1 VIPSLKAVKVG
12 SEEVVAQPEEPGP
25 ERARHSGPARSGDT
39 DPERHG
45 ILNRRRRSASRCPQ
59 LIDVARVLLEES
71 EALGHVYSEGLELSG
86 LVAGAEPALSMDE
99 LAAFGERVR
108 AARTERPRGALAI
121 VADSNRGEFARFF
134 TQLRTGT
141 DAPPTQVFRSI
152 HDARRWL
159 SEQPLDL

>member
-1 VIPSLKAVKVG
+1 MPIRLTIFHPDRTIVG
-12 SEEVVAQPEEPGP
+12 VATGQVTLLDLVGLFREVAESKTLHY
-25 ERARHSGPARSGDT
+25 RK
-39 DPERHG
+39 
-45 ILNRRRRSASRCPQ
+45 
-59 LIDVARVLLEES
+59 LIDVTAA
-71 EALGHVYSEGLELSG
+71 EAAVTHE
-86 LVAGAEPALSMDE
+86 E

-134 TQLRTGT
+134 TELRTGT

-159 SEQPLDL
+159 TTQPLDL